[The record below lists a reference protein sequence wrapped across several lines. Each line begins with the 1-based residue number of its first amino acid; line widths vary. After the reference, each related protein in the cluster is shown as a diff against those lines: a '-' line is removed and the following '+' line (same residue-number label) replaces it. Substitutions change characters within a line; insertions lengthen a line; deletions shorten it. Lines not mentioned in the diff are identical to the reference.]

1 MPSALIILATAVSSL
16 LISPLV
22 WAENNAGLNPDQV
35 LKELSQIEE
44 KKAYAVR
51 AELESRVES
60 LRRAIEGGY
69 AATMVFERAY
79 ISTQYQGVSNA
90 SQRFYEWKR
99 RNTELLRSP
108 QLQKAVEFHIRYL
121 LLSLDYAQREDPSS
135 DLADKS
141 YAYANELAEVL
152 SSKEF
157 ANAPGPAIAL
167 LQQPVA
173 AGMFAKWLSI
183 SDWLPKS
190 GDWEASAGNL
200 DGILEKNV
208 RTPWRKK
215 KDPRLTDTWD
225 LQIAFHSARAQR
237 GNLDILADLNN
248 TIGAPRYL
256 FGRARERAIL
266 GERDRAVMEILQLAK
281 KHPHH
286 PDFPQWAA
294 ELRNMLTPPKKPPVK
309 K

>member
-1 MPSALIILATAVSSL
+1 MFPTRLLLAAVAASHFLSPALH
-16 LISPLV
+16 
-22 WAENNAGLNPDQV
+22 AENSTKLNAEEV
-35 LKELSQIEE
+35 LKELSLIEE
-44 KKAYAVR
+44 KKALAVR
-51 AELESRVES
+51 AELESRVDS
-60 LRRAIEGGY
+60 LRKAMDGGY

-79 ISTQYQGVSNA
+79 LSTQYEGVTNA

-108 QLQKAVEFHIRYL
+108 QLQKAVQLHIRYL
-121 LLSLDYAQREDPSS
+121 LLSLDYAQREDPDSN
-135 DLADKS
+135 LADES
-141 YAYANELAEVL
+141 YAYANDIAEAL

-157 ANAPGPAIAL
+157 ANISGPAAPL

-183 SDWLPKS
+183 SDWLPKT
-190 GDWEASAGNL
+190 GDWEPSAGNI

-208 RTPWRKK
+208 RMPWRKK
-215 KDPRLTDTWD
+215 KDPRLTNTWD
-225 LQIAFHSARAQR
+225 LQLAFHAARAQR
-237 GNLDILADLNN
+237 GNLDILSDQND

-266 GERDRAVMEILQLAK
+266 GERDSAVMEILQLAK

-286 PDFPQWAA
+286 PDFTLWA
-294 ELRNMLTPPKKPPVK
+294 EEVRTMLAPPKKQAEK

>member
-1 MPSALIILATAVSSL
+1 MYYVWLWSAAVICLLSLSQALPAQTATKFD
-16 LISPLV
+16 P
-22 WAENNAGLNPDQV
+22 EQV
-35 LKELSQIEE
+35 LKELALIEE
-44 KKAYAVR
+44 KKALAVR

-60 LRRAIEGGY
+60 LRKAMDGGY

-79 ISTQYQGVSNA
+79 ISTQYEGVTNA
-90 SQRFYEWKR
+90 NQRFYEWKR
-99 RNTELLRSP
+99 RNTGLLRSP
-108 QLQKAVEFHIRYL
+108 QLQKAVQFHIRYL

-135 DLADKS
+135 DLSNES

-157 ANAPGPAIAL
+157 ANAPGPALAL

-173 AGMFAKWLSI
+173 SGMFAKWLSI

-190 GDWEASAGNL
+190 GEWEASAGNL

-225 LQIAFHSARAQR
+225 LQLAFHATRAQR
-237 GNLDILADLNN
+237 GNLDILADLND
-248 TIGAPRYL
+248 TIGVPRYL
-256 FGRARERAIL
+256 FGRARERAVL
-266 GERDRAVMEILQLAK
+266 GERDRAVLEILQLAQ
-281 KHPHH
+281 KHPQH

-294 ELRNMLTPPKKPPVK
+294 EVRNMLSPPKKPAEK

>member
-1 MPSALIILATAVSSL
+1 MYFARLWLAAVVTL
-16 LISPLV
+16 QFLAPAIR
-22 WAENNAGLNPDQV
+22 AENAPKLNAEQV

-44 KKAYAVR
+44 QKALAVR

-79 ISTQYQGVSNA
+79 LSTQYDGVTNA
-90 SQRFYEWKR
+90 NQRFYEWKR

-108 QLQKAVEFHIRYL
+108 ALQKAVEFHIRYL

-135 DLADKS
+135 DLAEES
-141 YAYANELAEVL
+141 YAYARDLAEVL
-152 SSKEF
+152 SGKDY
-157 ANAPGPAIAL
+157 ANLSGPAAAL

-173 AGMFAKWLSI
+173 SGMFAKWLSI

-190 GDWEASAGNL
+190 GDWEASAGNI

-225 LQIAFHSARAQR
+225 LQLAFHEARAQQGR
-237 GNLDILADLNN
+237 LNILADLND
-248 TIGAPRYL
+248 TISAPRCT
-256 FGRARERAIL
+256 FGRARERAVL
-266 GERDRAVMEILQLAK
+266 GEVNQAVTEILELAK
-281 KHPHH
+281 KHPEH

-294 ELRNMLTPPKKPPVK
+294 EIRNMLTPPKKPAEK